1 MIPYTPEELLAIA
14 DKEYAW
20 CEAELKKASRELGF
34 GDDWLKAVEHVK
46 DLHVDPGK
54 QTDLIRDLALEAI
67 DFVQKRDLVTVPP
80 LAVESWRMQMM
91 TPERQLVN
99 PFLTGGEVI
108 SVSFPTAG
116 MSHEQKMMS
125 MRGNNVHFARATV
138 FHELIPGHH
147 LQGFMT
153 ARYRTH
159 RAPFSTPFWG
169 EGWSLYWEM
178 LLWDMDFAKTPE
190 NKIGMLFW
198 RMHRAARITFS
209 LNFHLGKMTAQE
221 SIDYLVK
228 RVGHEVD
235 NATAEVRRSL
245 SGQDGPLYQAAY
257 MLGGLQIRSLHKDL
271 VGSGKM
277 TNRTFHDAVL
287 MENRIPIEMVRASL
301 TGQRLSNDFVSN
313 WKFYGANP

>member
-1 MIPYTPEELLAIA
+1 
-14 DKEYAW
+14 
-20 CEAELKKASRELGF
+20 
-34 GDDWLKAVEHVK
+34 
-46 DLHVDPGK
+46 
-54 QTDLIRDLALEAI
+54 
-67 DFVQKRDLVTVPP
+67 
-80 LAVESWRMQMM
+80 M

-99 PFLTGGEVI
+99 PFFTGGEVI

-116 MSHEQKMMS
+116 MTHEQKMMS
-125 MRGNNVHFARATV
+125 MRGNNIHFARATV
-138 FHELIPGHH
+138 YHELIPGHH

-153 ARYRTH
+153 ARYRTY

-169 EGWSLYWEM
+169 EGWALYWEM
-178 LLWDMDFAKTPE
+178 QFWDLNFAKSPE

-235 NATAEVRRSL
+235 NATAEVRRSF
-245 SGQDGPLYQAAY
+245 SGQVDPLYQAAY
-257 MLGGLQIRSLHKDL
+257 LLGGLQIRGLHKEL

-277 TNRTFHDAVL
+277 TNRAFHDAVL
-287 MENRIPIEMVRASL
+287 KENRIPIEMVRASL
-301 TGQRLSNDFVSN
+301 TGQRLSRDFVSN